1 MPGRDRRSVAN
12 EHIRQRQVH
21 QTAGQ
26 SGFPA
31 RGRCRA
37 RAGNRT
43 RPGPR
48 RRSVTGGQPASAPI
62 PPFRICEMNS
72 PNVSDQHIIVLIL
85 ELEHFMNVSMAD
97 INRNPNQIINR
108 VVDSGEPVV
117 VLKHGKPIAEIR
129 PLSDNAERD
138 KAIAYL
144 STLKPVSVRLPLE
157 QAISEGR
164 RRGL

>member
-1 MPGRDRRSVAN
+1 
-12 EHIRQRQVH
+12 
-21 QTAGQ
+21 
-26 SGFPA
+26 
-31 RGRCRA
+31 
-37 RAGNRT
+37 
-43 RPGPR
+43 
-48 RRSVTGGQPASAPI
+48 
-62 PPFRICEMNS
+62 MNS